1 LVNTVIPYLKKIL
14 KGPFF
19 MITTTQPPW
28 LYRLYRC
35 IFPLLL
41 PLVLGRLLWKSRK
54 DPAYRERLSERL
66 GFLPFHVTAPVI
78 WIHAVS
84 LGEVVAGTP
93 FIESWLRA
101 HPHDTVLV
109 TTTTPTGSNQ
119 VKKTFGDRVKH
130 SYFPYDTLG
139 CIRRF
144 FAHCEPRVL
153 IVLETEL
160 WPVLFDTCHQR
171 QIPIFNINGRISD
184 KAWPRY
190 ERIRPVMRYILP
202 FLQQVFAQ
210 SQANGE
216 RFLKLGLTPNQLTVM
231 GNLKFDVKPPNYD
244 STTRETTKTALHANA
259 EQPRFVWVAAS
270 THPGEEAQLLD
281 ILPALMAE
289 IPSLLL
295 VLIPRHPHRFE
306 EVATLIKGRGIQ
318 MAQRTRQESC
328 TADTLV
334 YLADTLGEVPLFY
347 GLADI
352 AFVGGSLVPIGGHSL
367 LEPTFAGL
375 PVLSGP
381 HNENAQEIAEYLA
394 TSGILTTVK
403 SKDDLGKAILHF
415 AQSPAERKK
424 CHERGLDIMHEHK
437 GSSEKT
443 REKIM
448 EYLKKPAKFQ
458 KT

>member
-1 LVNTVIPYLKKIL
+1 
-14 KGPFF
+14 
-19 MITTTQPPW
+19 MIIQTQKSKPW
-28 LYRLYRC
+28 LYRLYC
-35 IFPLLL
+35 HIFPLLL
-41 PLVLGRLLWKSRK
+41 PFVLCRLLWKSRK
-54 DPAYRERLSERL
+54 DPAYRERLGERL
-66 GFLPFHVTAPVI
+66 GFLSFRMTAPVV

-84 LGEVVAGTP
+84 LGEVVAATP
-93 FIESWLRA
+93 FIESWLREC
-101 HPHDTVLV
+101 PHDTVLV

-119 VKKTFGDRVKH
+119 VKKIFGDRVKH
-130 SYFPYDTLG
+130 TYFPYDTPG

-144 FAHCEPRVL
+144 FAHCQPRVL

-160 WPVLFDTCHQR
+160 WPVLFETCHQR

-190 ERIRPVMRYILP
+190 ERIRPVMQYILP
-202 FLQQVFAQ
+202 FIQHVFAQ
-210 SQANGE
+210 STANGE
-216 RFLKLGLTPNQLTVM
+216 RFLKLGLTPAQLTVI
-231 GNLKFDVKPPNYD
+231 GNLKFDVMPPQYD
-244 STTRETTKTALHANA
+244 VAIRESTTAILHANLS
-259 EQPRFVWVAAS
+259 QPRFIWVAAS

-281 ILPALMAE
+281 ILPTLISK
-289 IPSLLL
+289 IPNLLL

-306 EVATLIKGRGIQ
+306 EVAALIKNKGFR
-318 MAQRTRQESC
+318 MARRTKGEFC
-328 TADTLV
+328 TTDTLV

-381 HNENAQEIAEYLA
+381 HNENGQDIAEYLA
-394 TSGILTTVK
+394 ASGVLTVIDSTNA
-403 SKDDLGKAILHF
+403 LGKAIVRL
-415 AQSPAERKK
+415 AESPAERKK
-424 CHERGLDIMHEHK
+424 CHERGLNIMHTHQ

-443 REKIM
+443 RQQIM

-458 KT
+458 TN